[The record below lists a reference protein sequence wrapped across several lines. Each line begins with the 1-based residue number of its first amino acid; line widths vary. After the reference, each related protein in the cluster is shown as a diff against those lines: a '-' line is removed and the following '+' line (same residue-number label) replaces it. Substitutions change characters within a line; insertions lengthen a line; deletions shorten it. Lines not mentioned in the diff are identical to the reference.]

1 MAGGRGR
8 ARAGAGGEE
17 EQAVGGALA
26 FAVKVTDMPLLDG
39 LLLIGPPGIG
49 KTEIIKQK
57 AMEEAG
63 RLGKKFVDLREA
75 PDEVIEDILRNPD
88 KYYVF
93 YRVVATH
100 VFPEDIGYPVPKNVL
115 VEHLPP
121 KVLAVFAREGV
132 HGLLFVDELT
142 NVKDA
147 KQMTMYFSILQEKE
161 AGMQLRFSR
170 NVKIV
175 VAANPP
181 EWSRVAEPLP
191 QPIRGGRV
199 YMVEVLPPTVDE
211 WGRYMESAYGDGWER
226 FVYSYLKAH
235 PDDFLKQPD
244 DDWSAFPT
252 PRSWTR
258 LARALHELRKGGA
271 PWNVIAAVVKGSV
284 GPEVAPRFLALYR
297 KGEDLPKRL
306 EELKRNPESFLQ
318 LDEEMKFLAITS
330 LMQRPVEELVE
341 EYGGFLG
348 WLIKSGNREWL
359 APLIVNPLDPEKGI
373 RLSAALVERYP
384 EFYETLTEIA
394 GALG

>member
-1 MAGGRGR
+1 MAGSAGGR
-8 ARAGAGGEE
+8 AGGAEGQRVTFEE
-17 EQAVGGALA
+17 A
-26 FAVKVTDMPLLDG
+26 FAVKVTEVPLLDG

-49 KTEIIKQK
+49 KTEVIKQK
-57 AMEEAG
+57 AMEEAE
-63 RLGKKFVDLREA
+63 RLGRKFVDLREA

-100 VFPEDIGYPVPKNVL
+100 IFPEDIGYPVPKNVV

-121 KVLAVFAREGV
+121 KVLAVFAREGAR
-132 HGLLFVDELT
+132 GLLFIDELT

-170 NVKIV
+170 GVKII

-191 QPIRGGRV
+191 QPMRGGRV
-199 YMVEVLPPTVDE
+199 TMVEVLPPSVDE
-211 WGRYMESAYGDGWER
+211 WGRYMERTYGDEWDR
-226 FVYSYLKAH
+226 FVYAYLKAH
-235 PDDFLKQPD
+235 PEDLLRRPE

-258 LARALHELRKGGA
+258 LARALHELRRSGA
-271 PWNVIAAVVKGSV
+271 PWSVIAAVVKGSV

-297 KGEDLPKRL
+297 KGEELSKHL
-306 EELKRNPESFLQ
+306 EELKRNPESFLR
-318 LDEEMKFLAITS
+318 LDDEMKFLVIAA
-330 LMQRPVEELVE
+330 LMQRPAEEIVEEF
-341 EYGGFLG
+341 GGFLE
-348 WLIKSGNREWL
+348 WLLESGNREWL
-359 APLIVNPLDPEKGI
+359 ALIVTNPLNPAKGREI
-373 RLSAALVERYP
+373 GKALALRRPDFVPAFMEMVESF
-384 EFYETLTEIA
+384 E
-394 GALG
+394 